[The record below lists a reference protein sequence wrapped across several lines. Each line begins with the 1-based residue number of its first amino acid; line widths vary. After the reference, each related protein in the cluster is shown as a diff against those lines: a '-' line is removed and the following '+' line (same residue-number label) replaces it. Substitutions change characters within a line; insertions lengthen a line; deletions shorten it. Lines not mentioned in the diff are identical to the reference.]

1 MSGPSGVGKTSLVK
15 ALTDSNPALLCPVS
29 YTTRPPRPGEQ
40 QGVNYHFVDADR
52 FQGMVDNNDFLEHA
66 QVFGNRYGTARQTVQ
81 QQLELGKTL
90 LLEIDWQGAAQTRK
104 LFPEATTVMILPPSI
119 QGLRQRLQNRQQD
132 DQETIDQRMLEATRE
147 LSHYAEFDYLII
159 NEVFVTAL
167 AELESVLAASRLRCA
182 VQQVDV
188 RRLLPELDAL

>member
-1 MSGPSGVGKTSLVK
+1 MGKTSLVK